1 MWGTIVP
8 AATTTLR
15 RTVLTFIRFDM
26 RAPASG
32 PASAA
37 ELHTA
42 TLDMAEWADRLGFD
56 SLVVSEHH
64 GAEDGFLP
72 SPIVAAAAIAGRTK
86 RAGIS
91 ISALLAPLHDPIRI
105 AEDLAVLDLL
115 SEGRVTTIL
124 GLGYRPEEYE
134 MFDAPWATRGAYFD
148 EWVQALLD
156 AWKGEP
162 FLYQGRKIPA
172 VTHKDGSARV
182 QTVRRDQ
189 QAEFYDLIAEFDRR
203 TNCPVII
210 NTSFNVRGEPI
221 VCTPED
227 AYLCFMRT
235 NMDLLVLGNFLLEK
249 KDQPELKEDFDWREK
264 YALD

>member
-56 SLVVSEHH
+56 SIVVSEHH

-124 GLGYRPEEYE
+124 GLGYRPEE
-134 MFDAPWATRGAYFD
+134 F
-148 EWVQALLD
+148 
-156 AWKGEP
+156 
-162 FLYQGRKIPA
+162 A
-172 VTHKDGSARV
+172 V
-182 QTVRRDQ
+182 
-189 QAEFYDLIAEFDRR
+189 
-203 TNCPVII
+203 
-210 NTSFNVRGEPI
+210 FNVPLKQRDPDDPLSWMDWFYTDFRRAVAFPVSIIWLGTAGTPKRLLFSASLKRPVALVPESTLYVHYRGR
-221 VCTPED
+221 
-227 AYLCFMRT
+227 LW
-235 NMDLLVLGNFLLEK
+235 
-249 KDQPELKEDFDWREK
+249 Q
-264 YALD
+264 